1 MDEAEEKLLKEW
13 PVPDHVEEAS
23 INRYGGRMLSSDIT
37 RVFGIAQQVISTYTR
52 TGRLNRF
59 REDGRKD
66 GRFVY
71 DPKQVVNSILQGAIP
86 CRFMAK
92 DVSDDEAMDWAY
104 VAFTKTILRAG
115 RCPSGSALRLW
126 LDAANGKV
134 GSERLMKWKF
144 GVARKYKKANEN
156 GNSEGC
162 DVGNGGN
169 DMVDSSDPV
178 VVPVP
183 PVSVEIDED
192 VARIEEQ
199 IDRAKK
205 SGKIA
210 APYLKQDPEKNRRE
224 REAPIVIPNLEDV

>member
-13 PVPDHVEEAS
+13 PEPDHDELDS
-23 INRYGGRMLSSDIT
+23 INRYGGRMLSSDIV
-37 RVFGIAQQVISTYTR
+37 RLFGISQQVVSTHTR

-59 REDGRKD
+59 REDGRQD

-71 DPKQVVNSILQGAIP
+71 DPKQVVNSILEGAIL

-92 DVSDDEAMDWAY
+92 DASDDESMEWAY
-104 VAFTKTILRAG
+104 AAFTKTILRAG
-115 RCPSGSALRLW
+115 RCPSGAALRLW

-134 GSERLMKWKF
+134 GSDRLMKWKF
-144 GVARKYKKANEN
+144 GVARKPKKANEN
-156 GNSEGC
+156 GNST
-162 DVGNGGN
+162 D
-169 DMVDSSDPV
+169 SDPV
-178 VVPVP
+178 VVAEHGNSGPDTDRAQEVP
-183 PVSVEIDED
+183 DEEIDED
-192 VARIEEQ
+192 AARIDEQ

-224 REAPIVIPNLEDV
+224 REAPIVIPNLEDC